1 MGRRVLGGSDGDKKT
16 RDVKDEAASAVE
28 CRFQDNF
35 LNLYQ
40 CYSSFLPAVSRS

>member
-1 MGRRVLGGSDGDKKT
+1 MGRRVLGGGDGDKKT

-28 CRFQDNF
+28 CRFHDNF

-40 CYSSFLPAVSRS
+40 CYSSFLPAVSQS